1 MQRPHAIQL
10 RLRVS
15 WPVPIRLLMKKSA
28 IVLLTIL
35 LGVPPLFG
43 QQAQAALPAG
53 STPPAATAPAPA
65 TPPSQSSD
73 MTVVEE
79 IIARVNNSII
89 SRSDLKRSE
98 DQLASEAGKADPSIP
113 AENQPQQKDLL
124 RDLIDTQLLSQKAEE
139 LGMSA
144 DTDVVKR
151 LDELRKQMHAE
162 SMEDLE
168 KAAQAQGVSFEEFK
182 QNLKNQILTQRVIQ
196 QEEDLQLRLDLV
208 GNAVDDQ
215 VGVADSFFDG
225 GGEGDVRHRSRGFAK
240 SIRTEHGPKGLLG
253 MVEVGGHHVFEQ
265 DGEAGAGG
273 GESQPAAEGPCSD
286 DGYGRWQQDYWAER
300 AWTTSSALGL
310 ALSRCSA
317 TRARS
322 SAVRVGMVARMRR
335 RVTAT
340 SSM

>member
-98 DQLASEAGKADPSIP
+98 DQLASERKSTRL
-113 AENQPQQKDLL
+113 N
-124 RDLIDTQLLSQKAEE
+124 SSH
-139 LGMSA
+139 LG
-144 DTDVVKR
+144 
-151 LDELRKQMHAE
+151 
-162 SMEDLE
+162 
-168 KAAQAQGVSFEEFK
+168 
-182 QNLKNQILTQRVIQ
+182 N
-196 QEEDLQLRLDLV
+196 
-208 GNAVDDQ
+208 
-215 VGVADSFFDG
+215 
-225 GGEGDVRHRSRGFAK
+225 
-240 SIRTEHGPKGLLG
+240 
-253 MVEVGGHHVFEQ
+253 
-265 DGEAGAGG
+265 
-273 GESQPAAEGPCSD
+273 
-286 DGYGRWQQDYWAER
+286 
-300 AWTTSSALGL
+300 SSA
-310 ALSRCSA
+310 
-317 TRARS
+317 
-322 SAVRVGMVARMRR
+322 
-335 RVTAT
+335 
-340 SSM
+340 